1 MTLNCTVPKAK
12 LVATEGPYLEAT
24 IEING
29 RTYCVFDEFSVDERS
44 TPMPG
49 AEFEFEFSNFVDED
63 ESWEE
68 IFSSNPEQKIG
79 IEQID
84 GWKYRAFG
92 RVIGINPVRV
102 DCGLFI
108 EEGVI
113 DTHDDRV
120 VGEYVAFTIT
130 RLGGYA
136 HAI

>member
-1 MTLNCTVPKAK
+1 MVKAK
-12 LVATEGPYLEAT
+12 FVSTEGAYLEAT
-24 IEING
+24 IEIDG
-29 RTYCVFDEFSVDERS
+29 RTYCVFDEFSVDVRS
-44 TPMPG
+44 TPMRG
-49 AEFEFEFSNFVDED
+49 TEFEFELSNFVDED

-68 IFSSNPEQKIG
+68 IFSSNPEQKIE
-79 IEQID
+79 IEQIE

-92 RVIGINPVRV
+92 RVIGISPVRV

-120 VGEYVAFTIT
+120 IGEYVAFTIT
-130 RLGGYA
+130 RLSGYA